1 MPEQYCLYLR
11 KSRADMD
18 AEKNGDEDTLLRHE
32 KLLMQVAK
40 SKNLNITDI
49 YREVVSG
56 ETISARPQMQR
67 LLSAVGQGVYTGVL
81 VVEVE
86 RLARGDTI
94 DQGLVAQA
102 FKFSNTLIITPTKTY
117 DPNNEFDEE
126 YFEFG
131 LFMSRREYKTINRR
145 LQRGRI
151 ASVQEGKFV
160 GSITPY
166 GYDKVKLEHDKGYML
181 VPNPD
186 EAPTVRLIFSLYV
199 NGLPQEDGTTRR
211 LGVAMICRYLNEHS
225 IPNRTGNVWVNATV
239 RDMLRNI
246 VYDGKTRW
254 NWRPTHK
261 KMVDG
266 IVKLERPRTKPDTWI
281 ISDGMHE
288 PLIDHDTFVKAQVL
302 IDSNPPRPIG
312 ERETVRNPLAGIV
325 ICGKCGRRMVRRPK
339 GSRQPEDVI
348 MCGCAA
354 CHNVSVYSRYLEGAI
369 IDGLKS
375 WVDTY
380 KLQCSDDD
388 VGTETIAALSEQR
401 AAINKQIQDY
411 KRQRENVYTLLE
423 QGVYTTETFLQ
434 RLKIIS
440 DKIGVATSSLAD
452 LEQVVADEERR
463 LRGKKSIIPKIEN
476 LLAAYWSLDS
486 AAAKNDMLKEV
497 IEKVVYEKDKGGRW
511 ADPTDFHIKIYPR
524 LPRN

>member
-1 MPEQYCLYLR
+1 
-11 KSRADMD
+11 
-18 AEKNGDEDTLLRHE
+18 
-32 KLLMQVAK
+32 
-40 SKNLNITDI
+40 
-49 YREVVSG
+49 
-56 ETISARPQMQR
+56 
-67 LLSAVGQGVYTGVL
+67 
-81 VVEVE
+81 
-86 RLARGDTI
+86 
-94 DQGLVAQA
+94 
-102 FKFSNTLIITPTKTY
+102 
-117 DPNNEFDEE
+117 
-126 YFEFG
+126 
-131 LFMSRREYKTINRR
+131 
-145 LQRGRI
+145 
-151 ASVQEGKFV
+151 
-160 GSITPY
+160 
-166 GYDKVKLEHDKGYML
+166 
-181 VPNPD
+181 
-186 EAPTVRLIFSLYV
+186 
-199 NGLPQEDGTTRR
+199 
-211 LGVAMICRYLNEHS
+211 
-225 IPNRTGNVWVNATV
+225 
-239 RDMLRNI
+239 
-246 VYDGKTRW
+246 
-254 NWRPTHK
+254 
-261 KMVDG
+261 MVDG

-312 ERETVRNPLAGIV
+312 ERGTVRNPLAGIV

-511 ADPTDFHIKIYPR
+511 ADPTDFRIKIYPR
-524 LPRN
+524 LPKN